1 MFFHLESCDLICLK
15 RQRGKSS
22 ILYISACPLEY
33 QNRYQKPDQK
43 AVPKIRQHFAIINKQ
58 FNNSALVVGATVPK
72 GKLIENF

>member
-1 MFFHLESCDLICLK
+1 
-15 RQRGKSS
+15 
-22 ILYISACPLEY
+22 LYISACPLEY